1 MKYILRALVLTFGLL
16 LGGGNSQGDVGSKW
30 LVAEIDTIG
39 TASADILEAAL
50 EEVTSGGYQGLVME
64 LDTPGG
70 ALDSTRTMVKAIMSA
85 PFPVVVWVG
94 PNGAR
99 AGSAGAFITIS
110 GHIAAMAPGTNIG
123 AAHPVQASGKDIE
136 QKDMR
141 EKIEND
147 TASFMESIAEARG
160 RNKDMAVSF
169 VVNSLSISAKDAL
182 EHNIIDVV
190 AEDKRALFESVRGKE
205 VVLTGG
211 VKVKLPEQVPEFVN
225 YERTAKQKFLSIL
238 SNPNLFYLLFLGG
251 LIGIGFELTHPGS
264 LIPGVL
270 GAISLLLALIAMAV
284 LPVNFGALL
293 LILASIGFMVAEVF
307 LPSFGILGIGG
318 IVAFVI
324 GSFLLVDPGNE
335 QGLQIS
341 FWAIAPATLGVV
353 GFGGLIGYLVVR
365 IDRANVVSGAEG
377 MIGQHGRARHDFVEG
392 KGQVFTDGEHWTAL
406 AMDGETILADDQVDV
421 VARDGL
427 TLTVKKREKTQ
438 EEEV

>member
-1 MKYILRALVLTFGLL
+1 MKYILRVLTFGLL
-16 LGGGNSQGDVGSKW
+16 LGGWTSQGEVGSKW

-50 EEVTSGGYQGLVME
+50 EEVTAGGYQGLVME

-70 ALDSTRTMVKAIMSA
+70 ALDSTRTMVKAIMGA
-85 PFPVVVWVG
+85 PFPVIVWVG

-190 AEDKRALFESVRGKE
+190 AEDKRALFDSIKGKE
-205 VVLTGG
+205 IVLTGG
-211 VKVKLPEQVPEFVN
+211 VKVNLPEQVPEFVN

-264 LIPGVL
+264 FIPGVL

-365 IDRANVVSGAEG
+365 VDRAKVVSGAEG
-377 MIGQHGRARHDFVEG
+377 MIGQYGRARHDFVDG

-406 AMDGETILADDQVDV
+406 AMDGEIILADDQVDV

-427 TLTVKKREKTQ
+427 TLTVKKREKIQ